1 MLSHILEVDPDG
13 WDTEI
18 SYLFDS
24 YHRVINLVIGLFS
37 FFLILII
44 LWTLLF
50 IAVKPFTFINC
61 GRCCTESLFSISYLV
76 VYYASEAD
84 NLIFFVLVFFFQN
97 LSFDIIDGDFIFFEY
112 KFLKI
117 CLLDSISRLTTLY
130 IQIVIICGHLR
141 HLFQKANGWLACE
154 F

>member
-13 WDTEI
+13 WDPEI

-50 IAVKPFTFINC
+50 IAVKPFTIINC
-61 GRCCTESLFSISYLV
+61 GRCCTKSLFPISYLV
-76 VYYASEAD
+76 VYYASEAN
-84 NLIFFVLVFFFQN
+84 NLIFFVLVFFFQSLRVN
-97 LSFDIIDGDFIFFEY
+97 IIDGDFICFEY
-112 KFLKI
+112 RFLKI
-117 CLLDSISRLTTLY
+117 FLLNSIRRPTLY
-130 IQIVIICGHLR
+130 IWIFIICEHMR

>member
-13 WDTEI
+13 WDPEI

-37 FFLILII
+37 FFLILTI

-50 IAVKPFTFINC
+50 IAAKPFTIINC
-61 GRCCTESLFSISYLV
+61 GRCCIKSLFSISYLV
-76 VYYASEAD
+76 VYYACEAN
-84 NLIFFVLVFFFQN
+84 NLIFFVLVFFIEN

-112 KFLKI
+112 RFLKI
-117 CLLDSISRLTTLY
+117 FLLNSIRRPTLY

>member
-13 WDTEI
+13 WDPEI

-50 IAVKPFTFINC
+50 IAVKPFTIIDC
-61 GRCCTESLFSISYLV
+61 GRCCIKSLFSISYLV
-76 VYYASEAD
+76 VYYASEA
-84 NLIFFVLVFFFQN
+84 NKLIFFVLVFFIEN

-112 KFLKI
+112 RFLKI
-117 CLLDSISRLTTLY
+117 CLLDSISRQ
-130 IQIVIICGHLR
+130 IQIVIILGHLR